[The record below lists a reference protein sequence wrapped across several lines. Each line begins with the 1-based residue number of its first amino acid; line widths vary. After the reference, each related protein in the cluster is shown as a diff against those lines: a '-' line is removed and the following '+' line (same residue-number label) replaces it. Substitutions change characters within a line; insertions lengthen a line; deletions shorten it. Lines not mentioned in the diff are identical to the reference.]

1 MENGNNRQIKLCTAC
16 GAKNKTVYR
25 FCNECGTPL
34 SDTVITEPDVVNEQ
48 SSQQYS
54 QNTDSYTY
62 QYHQSPYDNVNTCP
76 DFGDVTAAEVYE
88 YSGKNDKRFN
98 ILKDLHF
105 FGKNKYCVPLL
116 LLGLFTGLW
125 GMSCWFVYHR
135 LYKPAIG
142 LLCGAIADF
151 SIRMVFVFNI
161 FYNMMKILPQY
172 MDEIIAS
179 GNSSEV
185 TMQITEELM
194 FNSPAYLLASILFP
208 IFNLT
213 ILGLAVILPIFA
225 YKYYKNNL
233 LMGIRNAKMQNPNPN
248 LAAAGKRRTGLVVLF
263 AGIGAS
269 AWIGYIVIAFAYL
282 LISMFSMVNDYVE
295 NNPNGYNTQNPLSSY
310 SENYNDW

>member
-1 MENGNNRQIKLCTAC
+1 
-16 GAKNKTVYR
+16 
-25 FCNECGTPL
+25 
-34 SDTVITEPDVVNEQ
+34 
-48 SSQQYS
+48 
-54 QNTDSYTY
+54 
-62 QYHQSPYDNVNTCP
+62 
-76 DFGDVTAAEVYE
+76 
-88 YSGKNDKRFN
+88 
-98 ILKDLHF
+98 
-105 FGKNKYCVPLL
+105 
-116 LLGLFTGLW
+116 
-125 GMSCWFVYHR
+125 
-135 LYKPAIG
+135 
-142 LLCGAIADF
+142 
-151 SIRMVFVFNI
+151 
-161 FYNMMKILPQY
+161 

-179 GNSSEV
+179 GNSSDV

-194 FNSPAYLLASILFP
+194 FNNPAYLLASILFP

-295 NNPNGYNTQNPLSSY
+295 DNPNEYNTQNPLSYY